1 MARKSG
7 PAKKLS
13 EEQRAELVSPLVEM
27 VAGPPIRLEE
37 IKGRLTEL
45 HKRHGEE
52 LVQAVGENFPEL
64 MRQAYGHFF
73 IRAMGESGIPGFA
86 RVIAENHSGLNNERR
101 QESVPA
107 LGKLGKVL
115 RAQGGDIRRIHEVL
129 AAARNDTCAI
139 VAERVPQAL
148 KDTRHPEI
156 RELLGEMRKSHWL
169 SVKTAAGKTAEELG
183 I

>member
-64 MRQAYGHFF
+64 MRQAYGHF
-73 IRAMGESGIPGFA
+73 FA